1 MLHQD
6 SIATKT
12 LKTMPAEVFFVFIF
26 CLVTH
31 KPIETLDIDIRRLIF
46 ICYQ

>member
-6 SIATKT
+6 SFATKT
-12 LKTMPAEVFFVFIF
+12 LKTMPAEVFFVFVF
-26 CLVTH
+26 CLITH
-31 KPIETLDIDIRRLIF
+31 KPIKILDIDIMRLIF